1 MSYAR
6 HAGGHG
12 SPVLA
17 SFGPLVLELIRKAA
31 ELARSIPAR
40 SA

>member
-1 MSYAR
+1 VEA
-6 HAGGHG
+6 
-12 SPVLA
+12 
-17 SFGPLVLELIRKAA
+17 FGTLVLELIRKAA